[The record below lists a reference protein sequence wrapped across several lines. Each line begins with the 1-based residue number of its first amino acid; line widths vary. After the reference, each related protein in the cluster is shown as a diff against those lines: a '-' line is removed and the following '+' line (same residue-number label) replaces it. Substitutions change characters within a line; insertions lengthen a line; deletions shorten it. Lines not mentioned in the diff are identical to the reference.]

1 MPGISKCFDVN
12 MLDEIPNRSNE
23 EVDSVLGQ
31 KEKCVLYMYI
41 CLAAEENRGH
51 FMLNGAVCCGLQP
64 IFICTKISLHT
75 TLEKQN

>member
-12 MLDEIPNRSNE
+12 MRDEIPNRSNE

-41 CLAAEENRGH
+41 CLAAEENREDTP
-51 FMLNGAVCCGLQP
+51 C
-64 IFICTKISLHT
+64 
-75 TLEKQN
+75 